1 MDLNFSDE
9 RVNTGRQVE
18 LDIAK
23 GMAIVFMVFM
33 YSIMV
38 VSLFPNSLSEGYTFV
53 FSNLLGRLGAAPVI
67 MFCMGVGM
75 VYSTKSSSERMI
87 RRGINLM
94 ILGVLVNLLQ
104 FFLPCLV
111 TGILLGEW
119 TIFPIAKGL
128 MLFRVDFLAFAGM
141 TFILMG
147 FAQRLDLTSGALI
160 TFALFFSVVGS
171 TLRFSDLNYS
181 ILNLIAGYFIG
192 TEGGFTSFPL
202 FTWFIIPAVGYAWGD
217 NYSKVKSKDDFF
229 RFWPV
234 LLIVSMAYFLC
245 TLFFKNGFLSDL
257 PHYCFMT
264 TLDAVPCLVF
274 AYGIIGLYYHISKV
288 LPDPVLKLFEL
299 LSTKITTIYVALWAL
314 IPLGPAFAKFFMKDL
329 VFGELATTVI
339 ALGGLCVAV
348 LIAVLD
354 KNRKRRSQRRSRRHR
369 R

>member
-1 MDLNFSDE
+1 
-9 RVNTGRQVE
+9 
-18 LDIAK
+18 
-23 GMAIVFMVFM
+23 MVFM

-87 RRGINLM
+87 RRGINLV

-171 TLRFSDLNYS
+171 TLRFSDAGLRASPYS
-181 ILNLIAGYFIG
+181 PGSSSRRWG
-192 TEGGFTSFPL
+192 MPGG
-202 FTWFIIPAVGYAWGD
+202 
-217 NYSKVKSKDDFF
+217 
-229 RFWPV
+229 
-234 LLIVSMAYFLC
+234 
-245 TLFFKNGFLSDL
+245 
-257 PHYCFMT
+257 
-264 TLDAVPCLVF
+264 
-274 AYGIIGLYYHISKV
+274 
-288 LPDPVLKLFEL
+288 
-299 LSTKITTIYVALWAL
+299 TTIARLNQRTISSGSGQCFSSYPWLTSSA
-314 IPLGPAFAKFFMKDL
+314 
-329 VFGELATTVI
+329 
-339 ALGGLCVAV
+339 
-348 LIAVLD
+348 
-354 KNRKRRSQRRSRRHR
+354 RSFSKTDS
-369 R
+369 